1 MQYCPMDAQLST
13 LTSDY
18 TASATDT
25 LANAVYLRLMTPLGS
40 WFADPSLGSRLH
52 ELQRNK
58 DLERVRRLAI
68 EYSQAAL
75 APLVDDGRAE
85 SVSVSAYRD
94 VPGRLDLLIEVVDP
108 TGRAVRW
115 LIPVKVGAV

>member
-1 MQYCPMDAQLST
+1 MDALLSP

-18 TASATDT
+18 TALATDT
-25 LANAVYLRLMTPLGS
+25 LANAVYLRLTTPLGS
-40 WFADPSLGSRLH
+40 WFADPALGSRLH

-58 DLERVRRLAI
+58 DLERIKRLAV

-75 APLVDDGRAE
+75 KPLVDDGRAD

-94 VPGRLDLLIEVVDP
+94 FPGRLDLLIEVVDP

-115 LIPVKVGAV
+115 VYPVDVGAV

>member
-1 MQYCPMDAQLST
+1 MDPLLSP

-18 TASATDT
+18 TASTTDT

-40 WFADPSLGSRLH
+40 WFADPLLGSRLH

-58 DLERVRRLAI
+58 DLERVRRLAV

-75 APLVDDGRAE
+75 QPLVDNGRAE

-115 LIPVKVGAV
+115 LQPVKVGAV